1 VPANVALPP
10 KMPLLVD
17 QPACKATREVTVSGY
32 IRHLR
37 AEAAG
42 RGGEAGRSKLK
53 AFRNR
58 VLAIPHRVEY
68 LSARQTL
75 ALTQELRACL
85 DELADDAA

>member
-1 VPANVALPP
+1 LGAAQTDLTETNA
-10 KMPLLVD
+10 
-17 QPACKATREVTVSGY
+17 KAETF
-32 IRHLR
+32 
-37 AEAAG
+37 G
-42 RGGEAGRSKLK
+42 RTKLK

-85 DELADDAA
+85 DELADGKGA

>member
-1 VPANVALPP
+1 
-10 KMPLLVD
+10 MPLLVD

-37 AEAAG
+37 AEAPG
-42 RGGEAGRSKLK
+42 RGGGRCRKLK
-53 AFRNR
+53 AFRN
-58 VLAIPHRVEY
+58 RVEY

-75 ALTQELRACL
+75 ALAQELRACL

>member
-1 VPANVALPP
+1 MQRFLISCAVGLG
-10 KMPLLVD
+10 LLLGAFA
-17 QPACKATREVTVSGY
+17 PTAASACYYRYHHRYYHHYS
-32 IRHLR
+32 
-37 AEAAG
+37 
-42 RGGEAGRSKLK
+42 

-85 DELADDAA
+85 DELADGKGA

>member
-1 VPANVALPP
+1 
-10 KMPLLVD
+10 MPLLVD

-37 AEAAG
+37 AEPAG

-58 VLAIPHRVEY
+58 VLAIAHRWPRNSLAGRK
-68 LSARQTL
+68 LSDGSWAMKTPKMYST
-75 ALTQELRACL
+75 A
-85 DELADDAA
+85 